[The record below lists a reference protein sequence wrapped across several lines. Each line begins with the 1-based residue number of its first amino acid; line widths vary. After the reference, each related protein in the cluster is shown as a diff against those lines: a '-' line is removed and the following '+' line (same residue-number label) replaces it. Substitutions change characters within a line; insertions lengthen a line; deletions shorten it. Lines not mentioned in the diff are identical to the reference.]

1 MEQQKEPEK
10 KATNFWDEP
19 WEPDMSWKC
28 GTPMLQDLK
37 KKREKKASEGTESS
51 GRETGQEPEVI
62 RFRDTTDKEQS
73 DGTREAYEE
82 AINTKGR

>member
-37 KKREKKASEGTESS
+37 KKREKKQA
-51 GRETGQEPEVI
+51 
-62 RFRDTTDKEQS
+62 KEQNPPA
-73 DGTREAYEE
+73 EKPEK
-82 AINTKGR
+82 NPK

>member
-37 KKREKKASEGTESS
+37 KKRERKSK
-51 GRETGQEPEVI
+51 RRNRILRQ
-62 RFRDTTDKEQS
+62 RNR
-73 DGTREAYEE
+73 TRTRS
-82 AINTKGR
+82 NPFP